1 MKFDLAQTDW
11 HWQIDILYQEKLIFL
26 IITRVQRFWNVAKD
40 NRYLNSPPFL
50 CKSFYRILKCEDIKE
65 EEKDQV
71 ENNQTNT
78 DQTTKVTST
87 FSWEHYSSCTKLIWR
102 IVLMK
107 IFVRK
112 RKFKTQSCIKLK
124 LAASLLQS
132 VVSPYLSWCN
142 EKTFHQSW
150 NTYKFLT

>member
-1 MKFDLAQTDW
+1 MKFDLAQTF
-11 HWQIDILYQEKLIFL
+11 QIDILYQEKLIFL

-71 ENNQTNT
+71 ENNQTNA

-87 FSWEHYSSCTKLIWR
+87 FSWEHYSSCTKLI
-102 IVLMK
+102 
-107 IFVRK
+107 
-112 RKFKTQSCIKLK
+112 
-124 LAASLLQS
+124 
-132 VVSPYLSWCN
+132 
-142 EKTFHQSW
+142 
-150 NTYKFLT
+150 